1 MKILFINP
9 PSETP
14 FKKDDPYYPLG
25 LLYLASILEK
35 DGHRVLVKDYYRYS
49 LGEKKKEIIKLVED
63 YSPDIV
69 GLSCVTMNRLS
80 NYELIK
86 ITKKINPRIKI
97 IIGGIHAT
105 SMYEQILLNYPVDAI
120 VLGEGEVSTPKLINA
135 LGNFAKTKEAKLNP
149 EKTTEN
155 FRREQPN
162 CSKFSLGE
170 NKSLKKIKGIAFKD
184 KENVYFTGLEKYIAN
199 LDELPFPKH
208 ELCEE
213 LIKKTKS
220 ARVITS
226 RGCPYNCIFC
236 STAGYW
242 GRKWRAR
249 SAKNVVDEI
258 EYLIKKF
265 PYLKNIVFPDDTSTL
280 DNQRM
285 IDICEDMIKRKIKIN
300 WICSGRLDVIS
311 EKMLCKMKEA
321 GCKLMAYGIESG
333 SSKMLKTIKK
343 GITREQIEKTIKL
356 TNKVG
361 LHYGAYL
368 MVGNPGETWETVKET
383 VLFIKKLE
391 NIDFWSVGR
400 LEIYPNT
407 EIYEI
412 AKRQGIIDD
421 SYWLTNKKIPHYTFE
436 HSEDELTKM
445 AYYIVAKHQLN
456 KGLPN
461 FIIFCFKF
469 FLEKPKK
476 AIRYALLKLRILRDG
491 EKV

>member
-35 DGHRVLVKDYYRYS
+35 DGHKVLVKDYYRYS
-49 LGEKKKEIIKLVED
+49 LEEKKKEIINLIKA
-63 YSPDIV
+63 YSPDVV

-135 LGNFAKTKEAKLNP
+135 LRA
-149 EKTTEN
+149 
-155 FRREQPN
+155 
-162 CSKFSLGE
+162 

-184 KENVYFTGLEKYIAN
+184 KEKVLFTGYEKYIEN

-208 ELCEE
+208 EFCEE
-213 LIKKTKS
+213 IIKKTKT
-220 ARVITS
+220 AIVITS

-236 STAGYW
+236 STARYW

-258 EYLIKKF
+258 EYLIKRF
-265 PYLKNIVFPDDTSTL
+265 PSLKTIIFPDDTSTL
-280 DNQRM
+280 NNQRM
-285 IDICEDMIKRKIKIN
+285 IDICNDILKRKIKIN
-300 WICSGRLDVIS
+300 WICSGRLDVVS
-311 EKMLCKMKEA
+311 EKMLYKMKEA
-321 GCKLMAYGIESG
+321 GCKLLAYGIESG
-333 SSKMLKTIKK
+333 SSKMLKTMKK

-361 LHYGAYL
+361 LKYGAYL

-383 VLFIKKLE
+383 VLFIKKLK
-391 NIDFWSVGR
+391 NINFWSVGR

-412 AKRQGIIDD
+412 AKKQGIIDD
-421 SYWLTNKKIPHYTFE
+421 TYWLTDKKIPHYTFE

-491 EKV
+491 KKVVG